1 MKLIRFIVEVVFWI
15 QIAITPILVFGLS
28 IFIFFTF
35 KRVDN
40 LQGWWIYILPILIIG
55 LSIGVYFAE
64 RIRRT
69 VGCANFMG
77 RVLGMPEI
85 HHKRSE

>member
-1 MKLIRFIVEVVFWI
+1 MRLIRFIVEVVFWI
-15 QIAITPILVFGLS
+15 QITITPVLVFGLG

-40 LQGWWIYILPILIIG
+40 LHGLWIYILPILAVG

-77 RVLGMPEI
+77 RLLGMPEI
-85 HHKRSE
+85 HNKRVE